1 MTESKKIYFASDFH
15 LGVPN
20 FKSSRS
26 REDKIVAWLNQIK
39 IDASEIFLVGDI
51 FDFWFEYKHVVPKG
65 YVRFL
70 GKLAELVDSGIQVH
84 LFTGNHDM
92 WMFNYL
98 EQEIGV
104 VIHRNPIE
112 KTIHGKSFLIGHGD
126 GLGPG
131 DGTYKILKK
140 IFSNSVCQWLFARIH
155 PNLGFGIAQMWS
167 GKSRVKNDKN
177 QDAFVDADSE
187 WLYQY
192 CMEVLLTQHFDYF
205 VFGHRHL
212 PLELPIKNTSSTYV
226 NLGEWFSGNPH
237 FAVFD
242 GQKLNLFKLD

>member
-1 MTESKKIYFASDFH
+1 MTEIKKIYLASDFH

-104 VIHRNPIE
+104 VIHRNPIK

-155 PNLGFGIAQMWS
+155 PNLGFGLAQMWS
-167 GKSRVKNDKN
+167 GKSRVKN
-177 QDAFVDADSE
+177 AAR
-187 WLYQY
+187 L
-192 CMEVLLTQHFDYF
+192 
-205 VFGHRHL
+205 
-212 PLELPIKNTSSTYV
+212 
-226 NLGEWFSGNPH
+226 SGSR
-237 FAVFD
+237 
-242 GQKLNLFKLD
+242 